1 MLSRNIFAIA
11 ALLLVISTI
20 PAFAQKG
27 EGPLQN
33 TPPSGTAVDQIIQ
46 RFAEKEKQ
54 FAQAREHYTYE
65 ESVVVQTLEGDTV
78 DGEYRQTWDVN
89 FNGEGKRFMTVTYAP
104 QPTLT
109 RVSMTQEDINDI
121 QNLMPFVLT
130 VDQLP
135 EYNIRYV
142 GQQREDEL
150 NTYVFDISP
159 KHIDKGKRYFDGR
172 IWVDDHDLQIVKTYG
187 KSVPD
192 LRGHNN
198 ENLFPRF
205 TTYRQQVDGAYWFPV
220 YTRANDTLHFS
231 NDDVRIRIT
240 VKYTNYKRFG
250 SDVKITYEG
259 QQVTHANG
267 EGSPTSPQTQT
278 PPPDRQP

>member
-1 MLSRNIFAIA
+1 MLSRR
-11 ALLLVISTI
+11 LLL
-20 PAFAQKG
+20 PAFLALFLSSLPAVAQKG

-33 TPPSGTAVDQIIQ
+33 LPPSGTTVDQIIQ
-46 RFAEKEKQ
+46 RFSEKEKQ

-89 FNGEGKRFMTVTYAP
+89 FNNEGKRYMSVTYAP

-109 RVSMTQEDINDI
+109 RVAMTTEDINDI

-130 VDQLP
+130 SDQLP
-135 EYNIRYV
+135 EYNINYV
-142 GQQREDEL
+142 GRQREDEL

-192 LRGHNN
+192 LRSHSN

-220 YTRANDTLHFS
+220 YTRADDTLHFS
-231 NDDVRIRIT
+231 NDDVHIRIV

-250 SDVKITYEG
+250 SDVKITFDG
-259 QQVTHANG
+259 QQVTNSKPQ
-267 EGSPTSPQTQT
+267 GSPTT
-278 PPPDRQP
+278 PPTTPDPGRQP